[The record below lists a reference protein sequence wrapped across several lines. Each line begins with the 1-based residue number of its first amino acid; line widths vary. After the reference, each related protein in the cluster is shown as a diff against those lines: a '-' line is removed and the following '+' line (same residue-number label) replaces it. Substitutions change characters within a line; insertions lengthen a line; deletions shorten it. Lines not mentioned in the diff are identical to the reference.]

1 MKKDFFAREIVIYLQ
16 PFLNDL
22 IAQQV
27 EHLPFKERVLGS
39 SPSQVTKVPYLTGF
53 FSCPG
58 AEIGRQA
65 WLRAMCSYE
74 RAGSIPALGTKDS
87 YNKDIIIPYYFQ
99 HSFLHLHKL
108 LVQ

>member
-39 SPSQVTKVPYLTGF
+39 SPSQVTKSRLNGIF
-53 FSCPG
+53 
-58 AEIGRQA
+58 
-65 WLRAMCSYE
+65 
-74 RAGSIPALGTKDS
+74 
-87 YNKDIIIPYYFQ
+87 
-99 HSFLHLHKL
+99 L
-108 LVQ
+108 LV